1 MPGCRGC
8 NRGCPGYRQKDFF
21 SQGLSKLGGGAFNSC
36 ANCQCHK
43 NYHY

>member
-8 NRGCPGYRQKDFF
+8 NRGCPGYRQKDPV
-21 SQGLSKLGGGAFNSC
+21 SQALSKLGGGAWNSC
-36 ANCQCHK
+36 ANCQCHV